1 MSEAIVFKGF
11 KDGLQLIVD
20 ETVEFSDILQQLK
33 TKLATAADFFTPGS
47 KIKVVSP
54 ALRLTS
60 EQHTELT
67 TLLAEFGLT
76 WQEETL
82 AIPLSTQKDQTEA
95 LPQEAESREIQAL
108 VLNKTLRSGQKVI
121 YKDSVLITGD
131 LNYGAEVIAGGDI
144 IVMGTCRGVAHAGAY
159 GNRQATITANRLLAS
174 QLRIASVIA
183 RAPDQISK
191 PEYAETARI
200 SADGVIVIEPANH

>member
-33 TKLATAADFFTPGS
+33 AKLATAADFFTPGS

-54 ALRLTS
+54 SLKLTL

-76 WQEETL
+76 WQEESL
-82 AIPLSTQKDQTEA
+82 AIPLPPQQADATVLDQETEN
-95 LPQEAESREIQAL
+95 REIQAL

-144 IVMGTCRGVAHAGAY
+144 IIMGTCRGVAHAGAG

-174 QLRIASVIA
+174 QIRIAGVIA

-200 SADGVIVIEPANH
+200 STDGIIVIEPANH